1 MLAALLHGTLVV
13 GVSQTAALNRGRH
26 LYSAGRPSGW
36 ALAHI
41 SSFYCFVLG
50 LLTCLS
56 LSPHQC
62 QGHDVDDGGDVF
74 DSILGRGAF
83 GDVYEASLITSEDGF
98 HATAV
103 AVKVLYVLCA
113 SQ

>member
-1 MLAALLHGTLVV
+1 MWPFCQITL
-13 GVSQTAALNRGRH
+13 TTC
-26 LYSAGRPSGW
+26 
-36 ALAHI
+36 
-41 SSFYCFVLG
+41 FCCFVLG
-50 LLTCLS
+50 LLTCFS
-56 LSPHQC
+56 LSPHEC
-62 QGHDVDDGGDVF
+62 RGHDVDDGGDAF
-74 DSILGRGAF
+74 DSVLGRGAF